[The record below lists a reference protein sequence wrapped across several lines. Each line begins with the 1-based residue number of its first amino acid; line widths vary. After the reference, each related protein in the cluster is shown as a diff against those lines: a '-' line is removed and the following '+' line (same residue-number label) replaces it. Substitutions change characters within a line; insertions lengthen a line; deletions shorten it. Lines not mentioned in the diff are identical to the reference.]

1 MAYFNWLEDI
11 SDDDASA
18 GTRAGIKTKGL
29 IVRSLPLSY
38 SMDTKSSAEVVV
50 YSVGKCSMRRI

>member
-18 GTRAGIKTKGL
+18 GTCAAIKTKGL
-29 IVRSLPLSY
+29 IVGSLPMSY
-38 SMDTKSSAEVVV
+38 SMDTKFSAEVVF
-50 YSVGKCSMRRI
+50 YSVGK

>member
-18 GTRAGIKTKGL
+18 GTCAGIKTKGL

-50 YSVGKCSMRRI
+50 YSVGK